1 MTGPRSHL
9 YRRLH
14 FPRGVVYR
22 RLGDLVDNLGHSEA
36 MTELVTALDRLL
48 TTVGCARLASGTGGA
63 AVFAKVGEGVSR
75 ARSQS
80 GSILLQPDE
89 DAGGGAG
96 ATAAGGAGGHRYSDM
111 ATLQGLGQHDVMLL
125 VRLWA
130 AIESLLPQEAAPRQ
144 LNRRSCWG
152 CNVGLGHALRC
163 NTRTHTHAP
172 PPPLPRC

>member
-80 GSILLQPDE
+80 GSVLLQPDE
-89 DAGGGAG
+89 AAG
-96 ATAAGGAGGHRYSDM
+96 GGAGGHRYSDM
-111 ATLQGLGQHDVMLL
+111 AMLQGLGQHDVMLL

-130 AIESLLPQEAAPRQ
+130 AIESLLPWEAAPRQ
-144 LNRRSCWG
+144 LNCRSCWG
-152 CNVGLGHALRC
+152 CYVELDHALRC
-163 NTRTHTHAP
+163 NTRTHTHTP